1 MYLASPALDC
11 PSAVLPLVRNPPPP
25 SPPLA
30 WALVIFTFLFSLV
43 NSQFHNEEYLKKFM
57 DSVRSLESGED
68 PSKTNNSVGGSRIDF
83 SKTVEEIMTDIPPRE
98 DA

>member
-1 MYLASPALDC
+1 
-11 PSAVLPLVRNPPPP
+11 
-25 SPPLA
+25 
-30 WALVIFTFLFSLV
+30 VIFTFLFSLV

-83 SKTVEEIMTDIPPRE
+83 SKTAEEIMTDIPPRE